1 MRPIDDTTFAITD
14 FTRRYYLPA
23 RPYGYALFRLYFR
36 LCAVGVEHIPTSGP
50 VVLVPNHSSFMDP
63 PLLSA
68 VVPRVIYFLMLHHH
82 FYHPRFHWL
91 FSRLPCIPVKRSGA
105 SMSAMK
111 ACLDV
116 LEHDHML
123 CVFPEGGISE
133 EHKAKGLRTG
143 AAVMA
148 MKTRAPI
155 VPVALH
161 GVSSALPLGKIFP
174 RPRPITITFGEP
186 IAPPDGDA
194 RDKDLLQRLTED
206 VMAHIHDLLREA
218 ENPVGRNPAGKAKR

>member
-1 MRPIDDTTFAITD
+1 MKPIDETSYTISD
-14 FTRRYYLPA
+14 FTKHYYLPA

-36 LCAVGVEHIPTSGP
+36 LRAVGVEHIPASGP

-91 FSRLPCIPVKRSGA
+91 FKRLPCIPVKRSGA

-111 ACLDV
+111 LCLDA
-116 LEHDHML
+116 LEHEQIL

-133 EHKAKGLRTG
+133 EHKAKGLRHG

-155 VPVALH
+155 VPVALQ
-161 GVSSALPLGKIFP
+161 GVSAALPLGKIFP
-174 RPRPITITFGEP
+174 RPRPIIIRFGEP
-186 IAPPDGDA
+186 IAAPDGDP
-194 RDKDLLQRLTED
+194 RDKDQLQRITEEI
-206 VMAHIHDLLREA
+206 MARIHALRQD
-218 ENPVGRNPAGKAKR
+218 GS